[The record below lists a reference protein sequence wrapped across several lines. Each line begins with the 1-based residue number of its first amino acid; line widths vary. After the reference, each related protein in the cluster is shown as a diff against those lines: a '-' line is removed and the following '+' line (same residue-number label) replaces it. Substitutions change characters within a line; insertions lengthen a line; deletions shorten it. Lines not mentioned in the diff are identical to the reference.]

1 MIRRSPTRIELKL
14 EDLNDFEY
22 IQKFEKK
29 KNPSGNVLAA
39 ADAQKLVRQERIGLG
54 FRPIRASSNVGSN
67 QGSFNSAT
75 AITSAVGGA
84 SISDIGD
91 PVTPTNNGDNSGA
104 DSGGL
109 NLINNTLDEGMLNLI
124 VNDSLGTVNNT
135 NASNMSMD
143 ESL

>member
-67 QGSFNSAT
+67 QGMQLLQPLTINIF
-75 AITSAVGGA
+75 VR
-84 SISDIGD
+84 SIIF
-91 PVTPTNNGDNSGA
+91 
-104 DSGGL
+104 
-109 NLINNTLDEGMLNLI
+109 II
-124 VNDSLGTVNNT
+124 IIIC
-135 NASNMSMD
+135 
-143 ESL
+143 